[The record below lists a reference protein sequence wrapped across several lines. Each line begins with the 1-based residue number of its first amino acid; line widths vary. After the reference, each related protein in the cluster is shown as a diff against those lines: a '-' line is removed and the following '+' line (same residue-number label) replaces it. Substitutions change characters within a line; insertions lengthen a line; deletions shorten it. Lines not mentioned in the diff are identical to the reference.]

1 MQIVLVLLRPVA
13 ANANDQAEAAFLLH
27 IQLAES
33 YAKKNKCITT
43 HIWNHVARK
52 GILNPV
58 AKKSV
63 SFAPQ
68 TALFVGHAKGR
79 CWKLKL

>member
-13 ANANDQAEAAFLLH
+13 ANANDQAEAAFL
-27 IQLAES
+27 
-33 YAKKNKCITT
+33 
-43 HIWNHVARK
+43 IWNHVARK

-79 CWKLKL
+79 